1 MGGMRRFLA
10 LATALLL
17 VLLVPSVSAH
27 TAANR
32 PVAIVAAET
41 ANEVVAVSL
50 GPYGGHVL
58 KRVHV
63 ADPLMVAGPL
73 HGPAVVLDPH
83 GTVTLLG
90 WHSLRPIKVFRGFSD
105 PQVAR
110 IAPGDRFAY
119 VADGG
124 SGEIT
129 VIDLARRKIVDRVRV
144 GLLAHHLSFS
154 PDGKRLWIVLGE
166 VARTIVRLDTSDLAR
181 PRVVGRL
188 HPRFLSH
195 SIGFA
200 PDGRTVWVSS
210 SRARYVT
217 VYDAA
222 TARVVKVLRAERA
235 PQEVAFSGARA
246 LLTSGYGSSLQAVL
260 WRSYRRLGTVRMPY
274 GSFNLATFGGQV
286 VTSSLFTGQVVELEA
301 GTLRRFWTTKVAPET
316 RYVAISLWPR

>member
-1 MGGMRRFLA
+1 MGGMRRLLV

-17 VLLVPSVSAH
+17 VPAASAH
-27 TAANR
+27 TTANR
-32 PVAIVAAET
+32 PVALVAAET
-41 ANEVVAVSL
+41 ADEVLAVSL
-50 GPYGGHVL
+50 GPHGGQVL
-58 KRVHV
+58 KRVHL
-63 ADPLMVAGPL
+63 ADPLMVAAPL
-73 HGPAVVLDPH
+73 HGPAVVLNPH

-90 WHSLRPIKVFRGFSD
+90 WHSLRPLKVLHGFSD

-124 SGEIT
+124 SGTIS
-129 VIDLARRKIVDRVRV
+129 VVDLVRRRIVDRVYV
-144 GLLAHHLSFS
+144 GLQAHHMSFS

-166 VARTIVRLDTSDLAR
+166 VATTIVRLDTSDLRR
-181 PRVVGRL
+181 PRIAGRL

-210 SRARYVT
+210 ARAPYVT

-222 TARVVKVLRAERA
+222 TGKVVKVLSAERA

-260 WRSYRRLGTVRMPY
+260 WRTYRRLGAVPMPY
-274 GSFNLATFGGQV
+274 GSFNLATYGGRV
-286 VTSSLFTGQVVELEA
+286 VTSSLFTGQVVELRA
-301 GTLRRFWTTKVAPET
+301 GTLRRFWTAKIAPET
-316 RYVAISLWPR
+316 RYVAISLWPS